1 MKATH
6 THTKT
11 NRYTFYLSV
20 NVWKSYLWCIQHTN
34 WIDDMFNVQRFVE
47 MFFFSIWD
55 KIEIGMNSLYLSF
68 FSAFI
73 GLPEG
78 FLAGKWIF
86 KRCSH
91 ELPICATHF
100 NVSEKT
106 NVRQGIK
113 FGNSDKE
120 RTTVVKESDENGR
133 KGRFVTS
140 TKERNRNK
148 DGGGQKKREIRARKR
163 VQER

>member
-1 MKATH
+1 M
-6 THTKT
+6 
-11 NRYTFYLSV
+11 
-20 NVWKSYLWCIQHTN
+20 
-34 WIDDMFNVQRFVE
+34 
-47 MFFFSIWD
+47 
-55 KIEIGMNSLYLSF
+55 
-68 FSAFI
+68 
-73 GLPEG
+73 
-78 FLAGKWIF
+78 
-86 KRCSH
+86 
-91 ELPICATHF
+91 
-100 NVSEKT
+100 
-106 NVRQGIK
+106 RQGIK